1 MNAFRQVK
9 KHIFQHIG
17 NVFYK
22 ICKTLDC
29 YFYSNGLSLIRWNI
43 KRNKCWNIKM
53 VKNEEFVA
61 NVVPLEATTKN
72 KKNKLGVLHN
82 QKQISLA
89 VEREKALRE
98 IMATAAN
105 TFDVKKAINSI
116 VEEAGKLFNADRCFF
131 IQFDLAS
138 DKYLPLKEYAE
149 YVSSKEIRSQTTRPV
164 DESEIGLFT
173 RQTKEKKILFVNDI
187 RKIELPQITRDML
200 VKDLSVKSYMAM
212 PVFFENIMYGALVIH
227 YVKDFVEFSQDDIE
241 IAQAFANQAAI
252 IIHQSKLYQSM
263 QEQTRREKLLREIV
277 SSISST
283 LDFDE
288 IRQMFV
294 SKLGCALGSDINV
307 LYIRDP
313 KTEKFLPV
321 DEHSLHLSSDK
332 IKNPIGI
339 NVVEEYG
346 WAEHIKKNKKLE
358 IAYSDIE
365 ELKKDYNLYGT
376 KCEEFLNSY
385 GIKSMIGIPIVYA
398 HTFLGFLVINF
409 VKAQKQITEEEV
421 DLVKI
426 VAKQAGITLYQSK
439 LYIQAQEASKV
450 KSEFIA
456 NMSHEIRTPLNII
469 IGFSE
474 LMSSSKVETSKQI
487 KYLHNIN
494 NSGKHLLNL
503 MNDIIDISKIES
515 GNLKL
520 NYETVDAESLINEIV
535 TSINLISNTKDIEI
549 EAAPANIFADRKIL
563 TQILYNLISNA
574 TKFTP
579 ENGNIKI
586 KSEVENNN
594 LIVSVEDTGIGIDKD
609 DLNMIF
615 EKFKQV
621 DSSVER
627 TKQGAGLGLAI
638 TKQLI
643 ELLKGSIHVESAKGK
658 GSRFWFIL
666 PNATT
671 KHQ

>member
-1 MNAFRQVK
+1 
-9 KHIFQHIG
+9 
-17 NVFYK
+17 
-22 ICKTLDC
+22 
-29 YFYSNGLSLIRWNI
+29 
-43 KRNKCWNIKM
+43 M
-53 VKNEEFVA
+53 VKNEEFIS
-61 NVVPLEATTKN
+61 NVVPVKATTKD
-72 KKNKLGVLHN
+72 KKNKLDVLNN

-89 VEREKALRE
+89 AEREKALRE
-98 IMATAAN
+98 IVSTSAN
-105 TFDVKKAINSI
+105 TFDVKEAINSI
-116 VEEAGKLFNADRCFF
+116 VEQAGKLFDADRCFF
-131 IQFDLAS
+131 IQFDL
-138 DKYLPLKEYAE
+138 DNDRYFPLKDYAE
-149 YVSSKEIRSQTTRPV
+149 YLSSKDIRSQTSRPV
-164 DESEIGLFT
+164 DESEIISFT
-173 RQTKEKKILFVNDI
+173 RQTKQKKTLFVDDI
-187 RKIELPQITRDML
+187 RKIELPQKTIDML
-200 VKDLSVKSYMAM
+200 VKDLSVKSFLAL
-212 PVFFENIMYGALVIH
+212 PVFFENIMYGALIFH
-227 YVKDFVEFSQDDIE
+227 YVKDFMKFSQDDIE
-241 IAQAFANQAAI
+241 MAQAFANQAAI

-294 SKLGCALGSDINV
+294 SKLGSVLDSDINV
-307 LYIRDP
+307 LYLRDP

-321 DEHSLHLSSDK
+321 DEHSLHVSSDK
-332 IKNPIGI
+332 IKSPLGI

-346 WAEHIKKNKKLE
+346 WAEYIKKNKRLE

-365 ELKKDYNLYGT
+365 ELKKDYNLCGT
-376 KCEEFLNSY
+376 KPEEFLDSY

-409 VKAQKQITEEEV
+409 VKAQKQITEEDI

-520 NYETVDAESLINEIV
+520 NYETIDAESLINEIV
-535 TSINLISNTKDIEI
+535 TSINLISKTKDIEI
-549 EAAPANIFADRKIL
+549 EAAPANIIADKKIL

-579 ENGNIKI
+579 DSGSIKI
-586 KSEVENNN
+586 KSKVENNN

-609 DLNMIF
+609 DLSMIF

-627 TKQGAGLGLAI
+627 SKQGAGLGLAI

-658 GSRFWFIL
+658 GSKFWFIL
-666 PNATT
+666 PNATV
-671 KHQ
+671 KKSMMKS